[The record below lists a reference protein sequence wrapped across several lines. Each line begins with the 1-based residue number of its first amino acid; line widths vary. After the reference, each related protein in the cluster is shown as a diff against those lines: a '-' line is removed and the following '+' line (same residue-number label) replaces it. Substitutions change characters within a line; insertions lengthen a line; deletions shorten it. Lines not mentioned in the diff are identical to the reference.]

1 MPRRAAA
8 ALVAA
13 GILASR
19 IVGLVRQRVI
29 SHYLGQGA
37 VTDALNAAFR
47 IPNFL
52 QNLFGEGA
60 LSASFIPEYVRLRA
74 SGDEA
79 GARRLAG
86 AVAGL
91 LGMVVSI
98 VVAVGITGAPWL
110 VDLLAMGF
118 SDSTR
123 ALTVQLVRILFPGV
137 GLLVLSAWCLGIL
150 NSHHRFFLSYAAP
163 VVWSLA
169 IIGMAIAAA
178 GGAPERLVVWAAW
191 GAVIGS
197 ALQFL
202 VQLPTALRLAGGV
215 RPSLD
220 LGAPSVGRVLSNF
233 GPAFLSRGV
242 GQIGAFFDTIIAS
255 GLPAGGLSALT
266 NAQALYLLPISLFG
280 MSVAASELPAMAAA
294 AGSDGDFAGL
304 RARIRSGTD
313 RVAFFVIPSALVFFF
328 LGHYVAGLVFQSGRF
343 GAADAR
349 WVWGTL
355 AATSIGLLPQAAGR
369 ILSSAHY
376 ALGDTRGPLRFAAIR
391 LVVGIVIG
399 FLASRY
405 GPGLVGIDPRWGT
418 GGLGLATAV
427 GGTLEYGLLRRSAAG
442 RVGSLG
448 IDRLLHA
455 KFWAAGLL
463 ATAAAWLVAVVMP
476 ATGPLVE
483 GGVVLGIFGLSYLAI
498 TIALGVGRT
507 GDLLSR
513 VRR

>member
-1 MPRRAAA
+1 MPRRGAA

-19 IVGLVRQRVI
+19 IVGLVRQRVM

-37 VTDALNAAFR
+37 VTDAFNAAFR

-60 LSASFIPEYVRLRA
+60 LSASFIPEYVRLRS

-91 LGMVVSI
+91 LGLVVFV
-98 VVAVGITGAPWL
+98 VVAVGVTGAPWL
-110 VDLLAMGF
+110 VDVLAMGF
-118 SDSTR
+118 SGSTR
-123 ALTVQLVRILFPGV
+123 TLTVQLVRILFPGV
-137 GLLVLSAWCLGIL
+137 GLLVLSAWCLGVL

-169 IIGMAIAAA
+169 IIAMAIAAG

-215 RPSLD
+215 RLSLD
-220 LGAPSVGRVLSNF
+220 LGVPSVGRVLSNF

-242 GQIGAFFDTIIAS
+242 GQVSAFFDTIIAS

-280 MSVAASELPAMAAA
+280 MSVAASELPAMSAAV
-294 AGSDGDFAGL
+294 GPDSDFQGL

-313 RVAFFVIPSALVFFF
+313 RIAFFVIPSTLVFLF

-343 GAADAR
+343 GGADAR

-355 AATSIGLLPQAAGR
+355 AATAVGLLPQAAGR

-376 ALGDTRGPLRFAAIR
+376 ALGDTKGPLRFATIR

-405 GPGLVGIDPRWGT
+405 GPALLGIDPRWGT
-418 GGLGLATAV
+418 AGLGLATAI
-427 GGTLEYGLLRRSAAG
+427 GGTIEYGLLRRSASR
-442 RVGSLG
+442 RVGALT

-463 ATAAAWLVAVVMP
+463 ATAMAWLVAVVMP
-476 ATGPLVE
+476 VTGPLI
-483 GGVVLGIFGLSYLAI
+483 GGVAVLGAFGVSYLGI
-498 TIALGVGRT
+498 TAALGVGRI

-513 VRR
+513 TRR